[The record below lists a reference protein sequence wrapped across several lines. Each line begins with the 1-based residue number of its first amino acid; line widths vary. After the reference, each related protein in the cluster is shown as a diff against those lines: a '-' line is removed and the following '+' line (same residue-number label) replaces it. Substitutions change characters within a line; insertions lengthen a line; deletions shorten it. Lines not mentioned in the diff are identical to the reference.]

1 LPLRR
6 ADVDVRDL
14 LTDVARRYEGRA
26 GGRSV
31 SVSANSDVHLSA
43 DRARLEQALGNMI
56 DNAVR
61 YGGGDIGLRSIVHDS
76 RVELH
81 VEDSGPGFDPEFIDE
96 AFERFARADEARSR
110 GGAGL
115 GLAIAAA
122 VANSHG
128 GHAQAANREGG
139 GADVWLE
146 LPVDRVHHGV
156 EPAITAW

>member
-1 LPLRR
+1 
-6 ADVDVRDL
+6 
-14 LTDVARRYEGRA
+14 
-26 GGRSV
+26 
-31 SVSANSDVHLSA
+31 
-43 DRARLEQALGNMI
+43 MI

-61 YGGGDIGLRSIVHDS
+61 YSGGDIALRSIVHDS

-81 VEDSGPGFDPEFIDE
+81 VEDGGLGFDPEFIDQ

-122 VANSHG
+122 VATSHG
-128 GHAQAANREGG
+128 GHAHAANREGG

-156 EPAITAW
+156 EPAITA